1 MDAIR
6 EGLLKVDPGLYL
18 WTLVTFIVLVLILW
32 KAAWKP
38 LVEALDL
45 RAEKVRNDIET
56 AEKNRIEAEKIFE
69 DHKAMMN
76 NAKNEA
82 AKLIADGKADAERLR
97 SGLLEKANEEAQKI
111 MEHAKREITLSK
123 DKALGELNNEIA
135 LLSTEIASK
144 IIVKNLKP
152 EDQKAIVEEALTKI
166 RTVQ

>member
-1 MDAIR
+1 M
-6 EGLLKVDPGLYL
+6 KVDPGLYL

-123 DKALGELNNEIA
+123 DKALGELKNEIA

>member
-123 DKALGELNNEIA
+123 DKALGELKNEIA